1 MKFICT
7 VVLSF
12 FFLASFSQGKQK
24 KEDTKEKLLVSIY
37 GSKEQKIINHDK
49 SFVSDDR
56 LFYESLDCP
65 ETNLPPSSDKE
76 LIEQTLNNYI
86 EGSSFNKM
94 NTLKSSFYKDA
105 TLYLAGK
112 DGFNQFTTEEY
123 SKFFPSNKKGKFN
136 GRIGEIISIDI
147 TNDIATA
154 KVEILI
160 PNRKWRFVDLFLLRK
175 FDNSWKIISKTAT
188 RESSIETGN
197 KILFVVSNTDYYV
210 GTNIPTGNSFDEIV
224 LAYQMFTDAGFNI
237 DIISPEGGAIPL
249 KYLNTSENI
258 KKEYLYNSDFMY
270 ALKNTKKPTQVRS
283 SEYKA
288 IYYVGGGSAM
298 FNVPK
303 NKEIQKIAMDIY
315 EKQEGVISAV
325 CHGTAGIVFLKKA
338 DGEYVVKNKRVNGF
352 PEDHEKKERE
362 YFKSFPFL
370 IRKTVENHG
379 GKFFYSDALDEH
391 VEVDGRLVTGQNPAS
406 VPKLVREVIK
416 IINSK

>member
-1 MKFICT
+1 MKIIST
-7 VVLSF
+7 VVVSF
-12 FFLASFSQGKQK
+12 FFLFGFSQE
-24 KEDTKEKLLVSIY
+24 KEDAKGKLLVSIY
-37 GSKEQKIINHDK
+37 GSKQQKVINYDK

-56 LFYESLDCP
+56 LFYESLDRP
-65 ETNLPPSSDKE
+65 DTNLPPSDKE

-105 TLYLAGK
+105 TLYLIGRE
-112 DGFNQFTTEEY
+112 GFKRYTTEEY
-123 SKFFPSNKKGKFN
+123 SSFFSPDKKGEFN

-160 PNRKWRFVDLFLLRK
+160 PNRKWRFVDLFLLKK
-175 FDNSWKIISKTAT
+175 FANNWKIISKTAT

-224 LAYQMFTDAGFNI
+224 LAYEMFTDAGFNI
-237 DIISPEGGAIPL
+237 DIMSPEGGAIPL
-249 KYLNTSENI
+249 KYLNTSEKM
-258 KKEYLYNSDFMY
+258 KKKYLYDSDFMY
-270 ALKNTKKPTQVRS
+270 ALKNTKKPAQVSS

-303 NKEIQKIAMDIY
+303 NKEIQRIAMDIY

-325 CHGTAGIVFLKKA
+325 CHGTAGIVFLKKNN
-338 DGEYVVKNKRVNGF
+338 GEYVVKNKRVNGF
-352 PEDHEKKERE
+352 PEDHEKKEKE

-370 IRKTVENHG
+370 IRKTIENHG
-379 GKFFYSDALDEH
+379 GKFLYSNALDEH

-406 VPKLVREVIK
+406 VPKLAREVIK
-416 IINSK
+416 IINSKKG

>member
-7 VVLSF
+7 AVVSF
-12 FFLASFSQGKQK
+12 FFLFSFSQE

-37 GSKEQKIINHDK
+37 GSKQQKVINYDK

-56 LFYESLDCP
+56 LFYESLDRP
-65 ETNLPPSSDKE
+65 DTNLPLSDKE
-76 LIEQTLNNYI
+76 LIE
-86 EGSSFNKM
+86 E
-94 NTLKSSFYKDA
+94 TLKSYIKGSSYNRLHILKNSFSKDA
-105 TLYLAGK
+105 TLYLTVK
-112 DGFNQFTTEEY
+112 DGFKRY
-123 SKFFPSNKKGKFN
+123 SPEQYTSFFSPDKKGEFN

-160 PNRKWRFVDLFLLRK
+160 PNRKWRFVDLFLLKK
-175 FDNSWKIISKTAT
+175 FANNWKIISKTAT
-188 RESSIETGN
+188 REASNETGN
-197 KILFVVSNTDYYV
+197 KILFVVSNTDYYL
-210 GTNIPTGNSFDEIV
+210 GTNIPTGNSFDEII
-224 LAYQMFTDAGFNI
+224 LAYEMFTDAGFNV

-249 KYLNTSENI
+249 KYLNTSEKK
-258 KKEYLYNSDFMY
+258 KKEYLYDGDFMY

-283 SEYKA
+283 SDYKA

-315 EKQEGVISAV
+315 EKHEGVISAV

-338 DGEYVVKNKRVNGF
+338 NGEYVVKNKRVNGF
-352 PEDHEKKERE
+352 PEDHEKKDRA

-370 IRKTVENHG
+370 IGETIEKHG
-379 GKFFYSDALDEH
+379 GKFFHSNSPLEAH

-406 VPKLVREVIK
+406 VPKLVKEVIK

>member
-7 VVLSF
+7 AVVSF
-12 FFLASFSQGKQK
+12 FFLFSFSQE
-24 KEDTKEKLLVSIY
+24 KEDTKGKLLVSIY
-37 GSKEQKIINHDK
+37 GSKQQKVINYGK
-49 SFVSDDR
+49 SFMSDDR
-56 LFYESLDCP
+56 LFYKSLNRPDV
-65 ETNLPPSSDKE
+65 NLPHSDKE

-94 NTLKSSFYKDA
+94 NTLKNSFYKYV
-105 TLYLAGK
+105 TFYLTGK
-112 DGFNQFTTEEY
+112 DGFKQFSTEEY
-123 SKFFPSNKKGKFN
+123 SNFFSSNKKGEFN
-136 GRIGEIISIDI
+136 GRTGEIISVDI

-160 PNRKWRFVDLFLLRK
+160 PNRKWRFVDLFLLKK
-175 FDNSWKIISKTAT
+175 FANNWKIISKTAT
-188 RESSIETGN
+188 REASYETGN

-224 LAYQMFTDAGFNI
+224 LAYKMFTEAAFNI
-237 DIISPEGGAIPL
+237 DIISPKGGAIPL
-249 KYLNTSENI
+249 KYVDTSEKN
-258 KKEYLYNSDFMY
+258 KKKYLYDNDFIY
-270 ALKNTKKPTQVRS
+270 ALKTTKKTTEVHS
-283 SEYKA
+283 SSYKA

-325 CHGTAGIVFLKKA
+325 CHGTAGIVFLKKS

-352 PEDHEKKERE
+352 SEDHEKKEKE
-362 YFKSFPFL
+362 YFKSFSFL
-370 IRKTVENHG
+370 IRKTVEDHG
-379 GKFFYSDALDEH
+379 GKFFFSDVADEH

-406 VPKLVREVIK
+406 VPKLVREVIN

>member
-7 VVLSF
+7 VAVSF
-12 FFLASFSQGKQK
+12 FFLTGFSQGKQE
-24 KEDTKEKLLVSIY
+24 KENTKENLLVNVY
-37 GSKEQKIINHDK
+37 ESKEINGFH
-49 SFVSDDR
+49 SA
-56 LFYESLDCP
+56 
-65 ETNLPPSSDKE
+65 SSDKE

-86 EGSSFNKM
+86 EGSSFNKI

-105 TLYLAGK
+105 TLYLTGK
-112 DGFNQFTTEEY
+112 EGFKQFTTEEY
-123 SKFFPSNKKGKFN
+123 SKFFPSNKKGEFN

-160 PNRKWRFVDLFLLRK
+160 PNRKWRFVDLFLLKK
-175 FDNSWKIISKTAT
+175 FANNWKIISKTAT
-188 RESSIETGN
+188 REASNETGN
-197 KILFVVSNTDYYV
+197 KILFVVSNTDYYL
-210 GTNIPTGNSFDEIV
+210 GTNIPTGNSFDEIM
-224 LAYQMFTDAGFNI
+224 LAYEMFTDVGFNV

-249 KYLNTSENI
+249 KYLNTSE
-258 KKEYLYNSDFMY
+258 KKKKKYLYDGDFMY

-283 SEYKA
+283 SDYKA

-315 EKQEGVISAV
+315 ERQNGVISAV

-338 DGEYVVKNKRVNGF
+338 NGEYVVKNKRVNGF
-352 PEDHEKKERE
+352 PEDHEKKDRA

-370 IRKTVENHG
+370 IGETIEKHG
-379 GKFFYSDALDEH
+379 GKFFHSNSPLEAH

-406 VPKLVREVIK
+406 VPKLVNEVIK
-416 IINSK
+416 IVNSN